1 MNEIINK
8 FLLAEGKFFIE
19 MDLITPGFKYS
30 ACGKFTLNREGT
42 QIDRSRIFKIHLS
55 KRAK

>member
-19 MDLITPGFKYS
+19 INLIKPGFKYS
-30 ACGKFTLNREGT
+30 ACGKFALNRERT
-42 QIDRSRIFKIHLS
+42 PIDRSRIFKIHFS
-55 KRAK
+55 KRAR

>member
-19 MDLITPGFKYS
+19 INLIKPGFKYS
-30 ACGKFTLNREGT
+30 ACGKFALNRERT
-42 QIDRSRIFKIHLS
+42 QLDRSRIFKIHFS
-55 KRAK
+55 KRAR